1 MSGEVTREAALEML
15 NKPPYDPEQM
25 EKDKDYVIKKLELS
39 NEEFDSIWSA
49 ENKNFTHYPS
59 YMPLIERYIKPI
71 GKYISFLLPYT
82 PTMLIEKKIRG

>member
-1 MSGEVTREAALEML
+1 ML
-15 NKPPYDPEQM
+15 SKPPYDLDQM

-39 NEEFDSIWSA
+39 KEEFDAMWNA

-59 YMPLIERYIKPI
+59 YMPLIERFIKPI

-82 PTMLIEKKIRG
+82 PTMLVEKKIRG